1 MMKGTQE
8 KLYLAEESKSR
19 ASRKLG
25 ETEKRPKDATSH
37 GPKKGL
43 PRSFHES
50 DDLVGELVDRLLL

>member
-25 ETEKRPKDATSH
+25 EKEKRPKDATFQRPQE
-37 GPKKGL
+37 GITREFP
-43 PRSFHES
+43 
-50 DDLVGELVDRLLL
+50 